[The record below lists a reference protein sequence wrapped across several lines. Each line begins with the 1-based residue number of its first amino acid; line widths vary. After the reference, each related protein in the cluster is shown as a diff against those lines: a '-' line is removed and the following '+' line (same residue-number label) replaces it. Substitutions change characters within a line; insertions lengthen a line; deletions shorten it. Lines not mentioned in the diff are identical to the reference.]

1 MHAHAMSS
9 STTSMSSTDST
20 SRESSESSPAAASS
34 AAPSVADS
42 PLVVTSRAAKVMR
55 EQLARRGTPQAAI
68 RLGIRGGGCTGY
80 SYLFEFEDREPRAS
94 DHVLVKDGVRVVVD
108 PKSMLLLKGT
118 EVDFETGMRGHGFK
132 FTNPNTVGACG
143 CGESITF

>member
-1 MHAHAMSS
+1 MHAQAM
-9 STTSMSSTDST
+9 SMSSTT
-20 SRESSESSPAAASS
+20 TPTT
-34 AAPSVADS
+34 APSVAPS
-42 PLVVTSRAAKVMR
+42 ATTPPLVVTSRAAKVMR

-80 SYLFEFEDREPRAS
+80 SYLFEFDDREPRAS